1 MKEIEKERI
10 IILIASCFF
19 ILFGFGVLCAS
30 VFAVIK
36 DFVIRVVAF
45 PYATAIFLAGVYG
58 LYVYFSTK
66 DNKQKEV

>member
-1 MKEIEKERI
+1 MNKERT

-19 ILFGFGVLCAS
+19 ILFGLGALCAS

-45 PYATAIFLAGVYG
+45 PYAAAIFLAGIYG

>member
-1 MKEIEKERI
+1 MDKERI

-19 ILFGFGVLCAS
+19 ILFGFGALCAS
-30 VFAVIK
+30 VLMFKRDIVIS
-36 DFVIRVVAF
+36 IATF

-66 DNKQKEV
+66 DNEQKET